1 MRLAISLAALLL
13 AALPAHGNPDLTSLG
28 PEGGDVRSLA
38 VHPKL
43 PDRFFLG
50 TADGQ
55 IFVSDNKG
63 LSWRRLVP
71 GIAHRELVIDSL
83 VFHPDDPD
91 TLYAG
96 AWALKGD
103 SGWLFRTRD
112 AGRTWE
118 NISLGSYGSTVRA
131 VQVAPSDPRILAV
144 GINEGVLLS
153 RDEGVTWER
162 ISRGFRSLHQVHS
175 LAFDPL
181 DREKLYVGT
190 WRLPWKTSDL
200 GEKWE
205 PIHNGMYWDSDIF
218 TLLIHPDRRDTVYA
232 SACSGVYRSDDAGRK
247 WSRLRNGF
255 AEEANRARTLRFDPT
270 DPETLYAGTTAGLY
284 VSRDGGASWSLLL
297 KDIVINA
304 IIVDSENPDVILLGT
319 DDAGVLRSTDR
330 GLAFHPSNR
339 GFIQRQV
346 ASVRFDPNRS
356 DRVYAAV
363 ARDRHYGGFFVSH
376 DGGSTWDS
384 HNEGLGPATA
394 GIRKILPLKDSA
406 TVYLGTSAGVFSAI
420 PGQTPWIQAPET
432 KNLAVNDF
440 GILDPEG
447 TSLLIAARQGLFLL
461 QLNPAGLRQLEIPVY
476 NREFFSVQTDPAR
489 NLAFVGTDMGVFRS
503 GDGGQSWEIRV
514 NGLPHTMVH
523 ALATIGSRLFA
534 GTRSGI
540 YYSDD
545 GAENWRKAPGVLPIE
560 ISAIA
565 GGPPG
570 SDLIVAGDFL
580 VGYLFVSRDRGDT
593 WKNFN
598 IRLEASPILTLAAS
612 ESGSLLAGTLSEG
625 VINIQLPYQAATGA
639 ND

>member
-1 MRLAISLAALLL
+1 MRLAISLVALLV
-13 AALPAHGNPDLTSLG
+13 AGLPAFGNPDLRSLG
-28 PEGGDVRSLA
+28 PEGGDVRSQA

-43 PDRFFLG
+43 PDRYFLG

-55 IFVSDNKG
+55 IFVSHDKG
-63 LSWRRLVP
+63 LSWSRLHP
-71 GIAHRELVIDSL
+71 GIAHRQLVIDSL

-112 AGRTWE
+112 AGRTWK
-118 NISLGSYGSTVRA
+118 NIPLGSYSSTVRA
-131 VQVAPSDPRILAV
+131 VQVAPSDPRIIAV

-181 DREKLYVGT
+181 DQEKLYVGT

-200 GEKWE
+200 GQKWE
-205 PIHNGMYWDSDIF
+205 PIHDGMYWDSDIF
-218 TLLIHPDRRDTVYA
+218 TLLVHPERRDTIFA
-232 SACSGVYRSDDAGRK
+232 SACSGVYRSDNGGRK

-255 AEEANRARTLRFDPT
+255 AEDANRARTLRFDPAN
-270 DPETLYAGTTAGLY
+270 PETLYAGTTAGLY
-284 VSRDGGASWSLLL
+284 VSRDGGASWSRLLD
-297 KDIVINA
+297 DIVINA
-304 IIVDSENPDVILLGT
+304 IIVDRENPDMILLGT
-319 DDAGVLRSTDR
+319 DDAGILRSTDR
-330 GLAFHPSNR
+330 GLAFHASNR

-363 ARDRHYGGFFVSH
+363 ARDRHYGGFFVSN
-376 DGGSTWDS
+376 DRGSTWES
-384 HNEGLGPATA
+384 HNEGLGSSTA
-394 GIRKILPLKDSA
+394 GISRILPLKGSS
-406 TVYLGTSAGVFSAI
+406 TVFLGTSAGVFSAI
-420 PGQTPWIQAPET
+420 PGQTPWVLAPET
-432 KNLAVNDF
+432 KNLTVNDL

-447 TSLLIAARQGLFLL
+447 STLLIAARQGLFLL
-461 QLNPAGLRQLEIPVY
+461 HLNPARLRKLEIPVY
-476 NREFFSVQTDPAR
+476 NREFYSVQTDPAA
-489 NLAFVGTDMGVFRS
+489 NLAYVGTDMGVFRS
-503 GDGGQSWEIRV
+503 GDGGKSWEIRV
-514 NGLPHTMVH
+514 NGLPHTLVS
-523 ALATIGSRLFA
+523 ALAANGSRLFA

-540 YYSDD
+540 YFSDD
-545 GAENWRKAPGVLPIE
+545 GAENWRKAPGVFPIE

-565 GGPPG
+565 GGPTG
-570 SDLIVAGDFL
+570 SDLMVASDFL
-580 VGYLFVSRDRGDT
+580 VGYLFVSRDRGET

-598 IRLEASPILTLAAS
+598 IRLEASPILALAAS

-625 VINIQLPYQAATGA
+625 VIDIQLPYQTASSG